1 MSKYL
6 SGVAAL
12 ALLGAATF
20 TLPATAA
27 ERQAGVTA
35 PQQSTEFSSQ
45 RRHMRQGRVYSRN
58 WNGGR
63 RYYAGRRYWGG
74 PAYPA
79 YGYYDDYSYGYYR
92 PGPFVSFG
100 IGPFGFWF

>member
-20 TLPATAA
+20 AMPATAA
-27 ERQAGVTA
+27 ERQAGVTHPAVDRVQLAASLSRRPRVCASLAWRPALLGGTA
-35 PQQSTEFSSQ
+35 PLLWV
-45 RRHMRQGRVYSRN
+45 RGP
-58 WNGGR
+58 
-63 RYYAGRRYWGG
+63 YA
-74 PAYPA
+74 
-79 YGYYDDYSYGYYR
+79 YYDDYPYGYYR

-100 IGPFGFWF
+100 VGPFGFWF